1 MLLSRNKVS
10 FFLTLP
16 AGVLLILNGI
26 RGPTELYELG
36 LQYLE
41 IIGDAFIRSVVTAV
55 LVSLV
60 LISMMGGFAVLAG
73 GLLIFKNHVLTGKL
87 LIGLGAGVGFFWPLI
102 LFFTLIM
109 SWDTSLVAAQYSI
122 LGWTGLFLA
131 FAAVLIAK

>member
-10 FFLTLP
+10 FLLTLP

-55 LVSLV
+55 LVSLM
-60 LISMMGGFAVLAG
+60 LISMTGGFAVFAG